1 MSVTTRTNLL
11 KYGTF
16 EGGITTGWTGT
27 NCTLGTSLAKSD
39 TGLYS
44 MTLTASTAAA
54 FSAATATGTSG
65 IPVTAGLSYAFQ
77 MKSETAVTS
86 RTVTLSITWY
96 NSAGTSLS
104 TSTGTG
110 VADTTTGFTLASVVA
125 TAPATAAFASLKVA
139 YNTAATSEVHYVDTG
154 FFEQAASVGVPFDGD
169 TVDSNG
175 VIYSWTSTP
184 YQSTSTAVTYT
195 PAIAIAAGSTP
206 CPNVT
211 LTITDLTPTDNAV
224 NVWRTADGVR
234 TAVRGTKG
242 VTINGSAAVVDYEVP
257 LGRTVA
263 YDLEVLTGI
272 STGVVTPTATTTV
285 ASPTD
290 ALGKATWWIQDPL
303 VPGSAIALSVARG
316 DKSRPYLTAAAV
328 KSLEYSSDVTIIP
341 VAGSSQPVAIG
352 GQRLIAQNVP
362 FDMFTNTNATTIS
375 LRTLL
380 QQTAVLLIR
389 SPGVRNDGI
398 PGLFYTA
405 VPKAVEQP
413 VTVAFGGT
421 LTKWSITGSGVA
433 APTAAILVPVWTY
446 GSVQALWATYQQ
458 AQTTLAAK
466 TYLDVLKSP
475 TGA

>member
-27 NCTLGTSLAKSD
+27 NCTPGTSTAKSD
-39 TGLYS
+39 SGLYS

-77 MKSETAVTS
+77 MKSQAAATS
-86 RTVTLSITWY
+86 RTVTLSISWY
-96 NSAGTSLS
+96 NSSGTLLS
-104 TSTGTG
+104 TSSGTG
-110 VADTTTGFTLASVVA
+110 VADTTTGFTVASVVA
-125 TAPATAAFASLKVA
+125 TAPASSAFASLKIA
-139 YNTAATSEVHYVDTG
+139 YNTAATSEVHYVDSG
-154 FFEQAASVGVPFDGD
+154 FYEQSATVGSYFDGD
-169 TVDSNG
+169 TVDAGS
-175 VIYSWTSTP
+175 VVYAWTGTP
-184 YQSTSTAVTYT
+184 YQSTSTATTYT
-195 PAIAIAAGSTP
+195 PAIALASGSSP

-211 LTITDLTPTDNAV
+211 ITLTDLAPFDNIV

-234 TAVRGTKG
+234 SAVRGSKG
-242 VTINGSAAVVDYEVP
+242 LTVNGSNALTDYEVP
-257 LGRTVA
+257 LGRSVA
-263 YDLEVLTGI
+263 YDLEVVSGV
-272 STGVVTPTATTTV
+272 SAGVVTPTSTITV
-285 ASPTD
+285 TSPSD
-290 ALGKATWWIQDPL
+290 ALGKPVWWIQDPL
-303 VPGSAIALSVARG
+303 VPGSAIALAVARG
-316 DKSRPYLTAAAV
+316 DRSRPSLTAAAV
-328 KSLEYSSDVTIIP
+328 KALEYTSDVSIIP

-352 GQRLIAQNVP
+352 GQRLVAQNVP
-362 FDMFTNTNATTIS
+362 FDTFTNTAQTTTN
-375 LRTLL
+375 LRNLL

-389 SPGVRNDGI
+389 PPGVRNDGV

-405 VPKAVEQP
+405 VPKVVEQP

-421 LTKWSITGSGVA
+421 LTKWQITGSGVA

-446 GSVQALWATYQQ
+446 GSVAALWSTYQQ

-466 TYLDVLKSP
+466 TYLQVQKSP